1 MKRHVQVPGI
11 RQWAAED
18 FLELQSEPMKVLDGF
33 FEEYGPCII
42 RGCRATKNADET
54 YNLTAGLV
62 ALEGTDAEGNRC
74 FKVVPFSGMVGTPM
88 PIYLTLANSPVKRQY
103 VDGAIKPIAYEY
115 YAAASVAK
123 PENVPFLELK
133 TDRQGAFVDVLQ
145 DSKHVFLT
153 AEEREKLNNLAGYIH
168 PKTHPAS
175 MIVFDD
181 GETLQYKYDL
191 SQQVTYEYTLEVS
204 PGSLSFGAVEEVK
217 GLSITSYR
225 TKFIGGVP
233 TEETEQVDYTAVVIS
248 GTDAFSIQD
257 VAVTAGQNNTE
268 NSRSGA
274 ILVTQEGSGKT
285 VTVSLSQA
293 AGEVS
298 WEYRFSVTP
307 AALNFANAAGSQNVT
322 VVSDKQKKIN
332 GINSGNPVSV
342 SFSSVVTSGSDAFSV
357 DGNTVAVTT
366 NGTET
371 QRNGTVRFTQVES
384 DKIADVSLSQAA
396 GEVTWEYT
404 LSVNPE
410 SLSFETSGGT
420 RDVSVTSY
428 KRKYINGSYTGEQIN
443 VGCSSSV
450 TGAGFSTSGTSIT
463 AGQNNTLSD
472 RSGTVTFTQS
482 ESGKQAS
489 VSLNQSKG
497 VEGWN
502 YTFEASPS
510 SLSFDAAG
518 GTKQVSVTSYKR
530 QTVNGIENGVQE
542 NVGYS
547 SSTSGSGFSSSDTS
561 ISAEQNNTL
570 FTRNGSI
577 TFTQSESGKQ
587 VSVALSQ
594 KQRYFGTVRAYY
606 QTNSDDGA
614 GLSDLIELNGTN
626 GEFNFDTLYN
636 PSMLYIFVEIES
648 VADILNLQVP
658 DGSSSADVVN
668 WGINYKKTSIYGGN
682 FEYGYDIY
690 SDERWVKDYWDTGN
704 YFDTETTSV
713 PSQVSKPY
721 KIGFYFEYP
730 YEGSVMEKAILKA
743 KAGEQYVDVA
753 EFKISGIIS
762 R

>member
-18 FLELQSEPMKVLDGF
+18 FLELQSEPLKALDGF

-115 YAAASVAK
+115 YAAASVVK

-133 TDRQGAFVDVLQ
+133 TNRRGAFVDVIQ
-145 DSKHVFLT
+145 DSNHVFLT

-181 GETLQYKYDL
+181 GETLQHKYDL

-204 PGSLSFGAVEEVK
+204 PSSLSFGAAEEVK

-225 TKFIGGVP
+225 TKFVGGVS
-233 TEETEQVDYTAVVIS
+233 TGEKEQVDYTAIVNS
-248 GTDAFSIQD
+248 GTDTFSIED
-257 VAVTAGQNNTE
+257 VAVTAKQNNTE
-268 NSRSGA
+268 SQRSGSV
-274 ILVTQEGSGKT
+274 LVMQEGSGKT
-285 VTVSLSQA
+285 ITVSLSQA

-298 WEYRFSVTP
+298 WEYRFSINP

-342 SFSSVVTSGSDAFSV
+342 SFSSAVISGSDAFSV
-357 DGNTVAVTT
+357 DGNTVSATT
-366 NGTET
+366 NGTES
-371 QRNGTVRFTQVES
+371 QRNGTVRFTQAES
-384 DKIADVSLSQAA
+384 DKTADVSLSQAA

-428 KRKYINGSYTGEQIN
+428 KRKYINGSYTGEQVN

-450 TGAGFSTSGTSIT
+450 TGAGFSSSGTSIT

-497 VEGWN
+497 VEDWN
-502 YTFEASPS
+502 YTFEVSPA
-510 SLSFDAAG
+510 SLSFEGSG
-518 GTKQVSVTSYKR
+518 GTKHVSVTSYR
-530 QTVNGIENGVQE
+530 CQTVNGIENGVRE
-542 NVGYS
+542 IVGYS
-547 SSTSGSGFSSSDTS
+547 STASGEGFSSAGTS
-561 ISAEQNNTL
+561 ISANENMDTSSRSGYVVFMQNNSGKSVQVSMYQAAGIITTEYYL
-570 FTRNGSI
+570 EVAPKEIEFQNGIEGEALSEITSELRTIVNGHAIIDRKTIGWTYTTYYQSAPEGDPEGSI
-577 TFTQSESGKQ
+577 DVYKLSTGMQFIYQGQDITWMDQGIQMRCEITQKESGK
-587 VSVALSQ
+587 
-594 KQRYFGTVRAYY
+594 K
-606 QTNSDDGA
+606 
-614 GLSDLIELNGTN
+614 IE
-626 GEFNFDTLYN
+626 
-636 PSMLYIFVEIES
+636 I
-648 VADILNLQVP
+648 
-658 DGSSSADVVN
+658 DVQ
-668 WGINYKKTSIYGGN
+668 I
-682 FEYGYDIY
+682 
-690 SDERWVKDYWDTGN
+690 
-704 YFDTETTSV
+704 
-713 PSQVSKPY
+713 
-721 KIGFYFEYP
+721 IG
-730 YEGSVMEKAILKA
+730 
-743 KAGEQYVDVA
+743 
-753 EFKISGIIS
+753 
-762 R
+762 

>member
-1 MKRHVQVPGI
+1 MPGI

-18 FLELQSEPMKVLDGF
+18 FLELQSEPLKALDGF

-42 RGCRATKNADET
+42 KGCRATKNADET

-307 AALNFANAAGSQNVT
+307 SALNFANAAGSQNVT

-384 DKIADVSLSQAA
+384 DKTADVSLSQAA

-482 ESGKQAS
+482 ESGEQAY

-502 YTFEASPS
+502 YTFEVSPA

-518 GTKQVSVTSYKR
+518 GTKQVSVTSYRR

-547 SSTSGSGFSSSDTS
+547 SSVSGDGFSSNGTS
-561 ISAEQNNTL
+561 VIADKNTNPYIH
-570 FTRNGSI
+570 TGTVN
-577 TFTQSESGKQ
+577 FTQNDSRKRLS
-587 VSVALSQ
+587 VSL
-594 KQRYFGTVRAYY
+594 Y
-606 QTNSDDGA
+606 QDCATTTLNISYSAIQNEHASFYWETAGNS
-614 GLSDLIELNGTN
+614 
-626 GEFNFDTLYN
+626 GEFNSDEGYVSIIIILGDELILEPNCGDCDIHFLDDYN
-636 PSMLYIFVEIES
+636 
-648 VADILNLQVP
+648 QVP
-658 DGSSSADVVN
+658 IGA
-668 WGINYKKTSIYGGN
+668 GGD
-682 FEYGYDIY
+682 F
-690 SDERWVKDYWDTGN
+690 
-704 YFDTETTSV
+704 
-713 PSQVSKPY
+713 P
-721 KIGFYFEYP
+721 
-730 YEGSVMEKAILKA
+730 GSVDFKNYRYSEYDGVQSGTIKLGHNM
-743 KAGEQYVDVA
+743 A
-753 EFKISGIIS
+753 ETIKLII

>member
-18 FLELQSEPMKVLDGF
+18 FLELQSEPLKALDGF

-42 RGCRATKNADET
+42 KGCRATKNADET

-145 DSKHVFLT
+145 DSNHVFLT

-204 PGSLSFGAVEEVK
+204 PGSLSFGAAEEVK
-217 GLSITSYR
+217 GLSINSYR
-225 TKFIGGVP
+225 TKFVGGVS
-233 TEETEQVDYTAVVIS
+233 TGKKEQVDYTAVVNS
-248 GTDAFSIQD
+248 GTDTFSIED
-257 VAVTAGQNNTE
+257 VAVMAKQNNTE
-268 NSRSGA
+268 SERSGS
-274 ILVTQEGSGKT
+274 ILVTQAGSDKT
-285 VTVSLSQA
+285 ITVSLSQA

-298 WEYRFSVTP
+298 WEYRFSVNPT
-307 AALNFANAAGSQNVT
+307 ALNFATAAGSQDVT

-342 SFSSVVTSGSDAFSV
+342 SFNSAVTSGADAFSI
-357 DGNTVAVTT
+357 DGNTVSATT

-371 QRNGTVRFTQVES
+371 QRNGTVRFTQAES
-384 DKIADVSLSQAA
+384 DKTADVSLGQAA

-428 KRKYINGSYTGEQIN
+428 KRKYINGSYTGEQVN

-450 TGAGFSTSGTSIT
+450 VGAGFSSSGTSIT
-463 AGQNNTLSD
+463 AGQNNMLSE

-502 YTFEASPS
+502 YTFEVSPS
-510 SLSFDAAG
+510 SLSFDAVG

-547 SSTSGSGFSSSDTS
+547 FTVSGDGFSSNGTS
-561 ISAEQNNTL
+561 ITAEENIVENSRHGSVIFTQNDSGKSVNISLYQDSANINYALEISSPVGNTL
-570 FTRNGSI
+570 TWATAMDKENRIVNLIIKRRRWINGVERAAEDVSNNITAGEIANQTGDAAFFTP
-577 TFTQSESGKQ
+577 
-587 VSVALSQ
+587 
-594 KQRYFGTVRAYY
+594 RYILPN
-606 QTNSDDGA
+606 Q
-614 GLSDLIELNGTN
+614 
-626 GEFNFDTLYN
+626 
-636 PSMLYIFVEIES
+636 VEIR
-648 VADILNLQVP
+648 VKQYTGK
-658 DGSSSADVVN
+658 GSMSFDVKV
-668 WGINYKKTSIYGGN
+668 
-682 FEYGYDIY
+682 EY
-690 SDERWVKDYWDTGN
+690 E
-704 YFDTETTSV
+704 
-713 PSQVSKPY
+713 PY
-721 KIGFYFEYP
+721 LTATYRFTCLRNP
-730 YEGSVMEKAILKA
+730 
-743 KAGEQYVDVA
+743 
-753 EFKISGIIS
+753 
-762 R
+762 

>member
-18 FLELQSEPMKVLDGF
+18 FLELQSEPLKALDGF

-62 ALEGTDAEGNRC
+62 ALEGTDTEGNRC

-115 YAAASVAK
+115 YAAASVVK

-133 TDRQGAFVDVLQ
+133 TNRRGAFVDVIQ
-145 DSKHVFLT
+145 DSNHVFLT

-181 GETLQYKYDL
+181 GETLQHKYDL

-204 PGSLSFGAVEEVK
+204 PSSLSFGAAEEVK

-225 TKFIGGVP
+225 TKFVGGVS
-233 TEETEQVDYTAVVIS
+233 TGEKEQVDYTAVVNS
-248 GTDAFSIQD
+248 GTDTFSIED
-257 VAVTAGQNNTE
+257 VAVTAKQNNTE
-268 NSRSGA
+268 SQRSGSV
-274 ILVTQEGSGKT
+274 LVTQEGSGKT
-285 VTVSLSQA
+285 ITVSLSQA

-298 WEYRFSVTP
+298 WEYRFSVNP

-342 SFSSVVTSGSDAFSV
+342 SFSSAVTSGSDAFSV
-357 DGNTVAVTT
+357 DGNTVSATT
-366 NGTET
+366 NGTEA
-371 QRNGTVRFTQVES
+371 QRNGTVQFTQAES
-384 DKIADVSLSQAA
+384 DKTADVSLSQAA

-428 KRKYINGSYTGEQIN
+428 KRKYINGSYTGEQVN

-450 TGAGFSTSGTSIT
+450 TGAGFSSSGTSIT

-547 SSTSGSGFSSSDTS
+547 SSTSGSGFSSSG
-561 ISAEQNNTL
+561 IVVVANQNNTL
-570 FTRNGSI
+570 SARSGNV
-577 TFTQSESGKQ
+577 TFAQSESGKQ
-587 VSVALSQ
+587 ASVALSQ
-594 KQRYFGTVRAYY
+594 KQRYFGTIRAYY
-606 QTNSDDGA
+606 QTHKNGVGTSDF
-614 GLSDLIELNGTN
+614 IELNGTN
-626 GEFNFDTLYN
+626 GEFNFGTLNN
-636 PSMLYIFVEIES
+636 PGFLYIFVEIEA

-658 DGSSSADVVN
+658 NSYTADVVN
-668 WGINYKKTSIYGGN
+668 WGINFQDLGDGMGN
-682 FEYGYDIY
+682 FEYGYDTY
-690 SDERWVKDYWDTGN
+690 NGEWMENYWDTGN
-704 YFDTETTSV
+704 YYDMETPPV
-713 PSQVSKPY
+713 PLKVSKPY
-721 KIGFYFEYP
+721 RIGIYFEYP
-730 YEGSVMEKAILKA
+730 SGHTVLEKAILRA
-743 KAGEQYVDVA
+743 KVGEQYVDVA
-753 EFKISGIIS
+753 ELKIAGVINDAS
-762 R
+762 

>member
-18 FLELQSEPMKVLDGF
+18 FLELQSEPLKALDGF

-42 RGCRATKNADET
+42 KGCRVTKNADET

-145 DSKHVFLT
+145 DSNHVFLT

-233 TEETEQVDYTAVVIS
+233 TEETEQVGYTAVVIS

-298 WEYRFSVTP
+298 WEYRFSVNPT
-307 AALNFANAAGSQNVT
+307 ALNFANAAGSQNVT

-342 SFSSVVTSGSDAFSV
+342 SFSSAVTSGVDAFSI
-357 DGNTVAVTT
+357 DGNTVSATT
-366 NGTET
+366 NGTEA
-371 QRNGTVRFTQVES
+371 QRNGTVRFTQAES
-384 DKIADVSLSQAA
+384 DKTADVSLSQAA

-428 KRKYINGSYTGEQIN
+428 KRKYINGSYTGEQVN

-450 TGAGFSTSGTSIT
+450 TGAGFSSSGTSIT

-482 ESGKQAS
+482 ESGEQAS

-502 YTFEASPS
+502 YTFEVSPA
-510 SLSFDAAG
+510 SLSFEAVG
-518 GTKQVSVTSYKR
+518 GTKQVSVTSYRR
-530 QTVNGIENGVQE
+530 QTINGSETDVQE

-547 SSTSGSGFSSSDTS
+547 SSASGDGFSSNTTS
-561 ISAEQNNTL
+561 ITAEENIVENS
-570 FTRNGSI
+570 RHGSV
-577 TFTQSESGKQ
+577 TFTQNDSGKSVNISLYQ
-587 VSVALSQ
+587 DSANINYALEITSPVGNTLTWATAMDKENRIVNLIIRRRRWINGVERAAEDVSNNITAGEIANQTGDAVFFTP
-594 KQRYFGTVRAYY
+594 RYILPN
-606 QTNSDDGA
+606 Q
-614 GLSDLIELNGTN
+614 
-626 GEFNFDTLYN
+626 
-636 PSMLYIFVEIES
+636 VEIR
-648 VADILNLQVP
+648 VKQYTGK
-658 DGSSSADVVN
+658 GSMSFDV
-668 WGINYKKTSIYGGN
+668 K
-682 FEYGYDIY
+682 
-690 SDERWVKDYWDTGN
+690 
-704 YFDTETTSV
+704 
-713 PSQVSKPY
+713 VS
-721 KIGFYFEYP
+721 
-730 YEGSVMEKAILKA
+730 YEPHLTATYRFTCL
-743 KAGEQYVDVA
+743 
-753 EFKISGIIS
+753 
-762 R
+762 RNP